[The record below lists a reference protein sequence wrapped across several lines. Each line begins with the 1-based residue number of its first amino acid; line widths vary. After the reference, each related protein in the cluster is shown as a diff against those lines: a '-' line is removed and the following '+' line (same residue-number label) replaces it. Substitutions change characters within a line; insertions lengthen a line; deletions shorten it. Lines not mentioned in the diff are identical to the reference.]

1 MNGGNML
8 YVGVEIG
15 ALVFD
20 PGHHSL
26 RVGYA
31 QEDSPKAEIPS
42 VVGIGASPTPDTNLD
57 PDTKTDNNVTPNISF
72 HMISHEALSAT
83 TSSLSRLQPPVQL
96 QLLLPLPHICLFSY

>member
-8 YVGVEIG
+8 YVGDEIG

-42 VVGIGASPTPDTNLD
+42 VVGIGASQTPDTNLD
-57 PDTKTDNNVTPNISF
+57 PDTKTDNNVTPN
-72 HMISHEALSAT
+72 
-83 TSSLSRLQPPVQL
+83 TSSSAPAPT
-96 QLLLPLPHICLFSY
+96 PAPAYLFV